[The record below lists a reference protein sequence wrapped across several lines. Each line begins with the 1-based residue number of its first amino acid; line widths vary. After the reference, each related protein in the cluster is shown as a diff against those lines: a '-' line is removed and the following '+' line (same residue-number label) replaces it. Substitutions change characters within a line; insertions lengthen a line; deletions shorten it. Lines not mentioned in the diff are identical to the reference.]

1 MAFEDTTNSA
11 PAPASASVAPPSIP
25 EQNPAS
31 APDLSA
37 LTQPG
42 PNAAQPNVQTA
53 AMGSYQK
60 AVSDEATAN
69 QKAADLANQAG
80 TLNPGAGGHQRLLS
94 MIQGIGAGLSA
105 FGTAIATK
113 GEKGGGEMAADIL
126 GKEQE
131 QKIQAQQA
139 SQAQRN
145 QAIQNQLTIGST
157 NRTLGQNMLLLATLP
172 QELQMKDLQLSEA
185 QQRVASGKAA
195 LADTQAEFMSKF
207 GMNTDQFNSMIG
219 GSTGAGGNAVPIDPK
234 AVANMTAF
242 AQQKIKAASQIL
254 HPDDPYLQKAQT
266 VIADPKSSPQDI
278 FGAVSSVNRQLGLQ
292 QQVTAASEKQEQVAA
307 GARPKD
313 LNDAVGRLTQ
323 AQQAYAV
330 NPTPANKLA
339 VDNAQAARSN
349 FLSADAAVKR
359 TAQLI
364 QDGDPNLLAQGL
376 VNGDIAWSQVVSSR
390 KPEFATAAFKAA
402 DELSKAQTGKP
413 FSATVNETN
422 FKQATNPQVQSK
434 LKMIEGMTEKG
445 GSIDIAQQAASKL
458 PGFNEKTANRVF
470 NAVKGE
476 FGNPAISNFQTAM
489 VGLADEYSQVMGSGA
504 GTDSSRQQALDILH
518 DGYSKGQLAGAIAV
532 MKADINARQKALI
545 GDNPTLKQLFPAVG
559 GTQQQA
565 APAGATGKAR
575 ASDGNWYYHDAQGNN
590 LGKAQ

>member
-1 MAFEDTTNSA
+1 MSSSPVVPQNPNT
-11 PAPASASVAPPSIP
+11 ASVPPSIP

-31 APDLSA
+31 APDISG

-42 PNAAQPNVQTA
+42 ANATQPNPQTA

-60 AVSDEATAN
+60 AVADEGAAY
-69 QKAADLANQAG
+69 QKAADIANTPVISPNTPHA
-80 TLNPGAGGHQRLLS
+80 RLYS
-94 MIQGIGAGLSA
+94 MIAGLGAGLSA
-105 FGTAIATK
+105 FGTSLATH
-113 GEKGGGEMAADIL
+113 
-126 GKEQE
+126 GKEGGAPMVE
-131 QKIQAQQA
+131 QIESERQQRTLQAQQA
-139 SQAQRN
+139 AQAQKN
-145 QAIQNQLTIGST
+145 QAIQNQLTIGNT
-157 NRTLGQNMLLLATLP
+157 NRTLGQNMLLLATMP

-219 GSTGAGGNAVPIDPK
+219 GSTGAGGNAAPVDPK

-242 AQQKIKAASQIL
+242 AQQKIRAASQIL
-254 HPDDPYLQKAQT
+254 HPDDPYLAKAQT
-266 VIADPKSSPQDI
+266 VLADPKSTPQDI
-278 FGAVSSVNRQLGLQ
+278 FGAVASVNRQLGLQ
-292 QQVTAASEKQEQVAA
+292 QQVTAQKEKQEQVDAA
-307 GARPKD
+307 ARPKD

-323 AQQAYAV
+323 AQIAYTA
-330 NPTPANKLA
+330 NPTPANKLL
-339 VDNAQAARSN
+339 VDNAKVAREN
-349 FLSADAAVKR
+349 FLSADASQARVKQ
-359 TAQLI
+359 AA

-376 VNGDIAWSQVVSSR
+376 VNGDVAWSQIVSTR
-390 KPEFATAAFKAA
+390 RPEFAAAAFKAA
-402 DELSKAQTGKP
+402 NDLSVAQTGKP

-445 GSIDIAQQAASKL
+445 GSIDIAQNAAAKL

-489 VGLADEYSQVMGSGA
+489 IGLADEYSQVMGSGA
-504 GTDSSRQQALDILH
+504 GTDTSRQQALDILH

-545 GDNPTLKQLFPAVG
+545 GDNPTLKQLFPTVG
-559 GTQQQA
+559 GAQEQA

-575 ASDGNWYYHDAQGNN
+575 AADGNWYYHDAQGNN

>member
-1 MAFEDTTNSA
+1 MAFEDTTNSV
-11 PAPASASVAPPSIP
+11 PASAPVAPPSVP
-25 EQNPAS
+25 AQNPAT
-31 APDLSA
+31 APDISA

-42 PNAAQPNVQTA
+42 PNAAQPNVQSA

-60 AVSDEATAN
+60 AVQDESTAA
-69 QKAADLANQAG
+69 QKAADIANTPTPAPYAG
-80 TLNPGAGGHQRLLS
+80 PHARLLS
-94 MIQGIGAGLSA
+94 MIQGLAVGLDS
-105 FGTAIATK
+105 FGKAIATH
-113 GEKGGGEMAADIL
+113 
-126 GKEQE
+126 GKEGGAEQVVQYNAQQQQ

-139 SQAQRN
+139 AQAQKN
-145 QAIQNQLTIGST
+145 QAIQNQITIGST
-157 NRTLGQNMLLLATLP
+157 NRTLGQNMLLLATMP

-219 GSTGAGGNAVPIDPK
+219 GSTGAGGNAAPVDPK

-266 VIADPKSSPQDI
+266 VLADPKSSPQDI
-278 FGAVSSVNRQLGLQ
+278 FGAVASVNRQLGLQ

-307 GARPKD
+307 GARPRD

-323 AQQAYAV
+323 AQQAYAAS
-330 NPTPANKLA
+330 PTPANKLA

-359 TAQLI
+359 TAQAI

-390 KPEFATAAFKAA
+390 KPEFATAAYKAA
-402 DELSKAQTGKP
+402 DQLSMAQTGHH
-413 FSATVNETN
+413 FSATENETN

-445 GSIDIAQQAASKL
+445 GSIDIAQNAAAKL
-458 PGFNEKTANRVF
+458 PGFNEKTANKVF

-489 VGLADEYSQVMGSGA
+489 IGLADEYSQVMGSGA
-504 GTDSSRQQALDILH
+504 GTDTSRQQALDILH
-518 DGYSKGQLAGAIAV
+518 DGYSKGQLAGAIGV
-532 MKADINARQKALI
+532 MKADITARQKAFI

-559 GTQQQA
+559 GAQEQS

-575 ASDGNWYYHDAQGNN
+575 AADGNWYYHDAQGNN